1 MLNKYEG
8 LFILDIADKEE
19 VEKELIERI
28 QKIIQQAGGRVET
41 VQRMGPRPFARNS
54 RQRASGHYVNF
65 IFQAPP
71 GAITELNP
79 KLHLETEIFRWHFAL
94 AAPETPVR
102 EPRAMADPAPRR
114 E

>member
-1 MLNKYEG
+1 MNKYEG
-8 LFILDIADKEE
+8 LFILDIADKED
-19 VEKELIERI
+19 VEKDLIERI

-54 RQRASGHYVNF
+54 RQRISGHYVNF

-71 GAITELNP
+71 QAIAELNA
-79 KLHLETEIFRWHFAL
+79 KLHLETEVFRWHFAL
-94 AAPETPVR
+94 AAPEAPAR
-102 EPRAMADPAPRR
+102 EPRATAETGTRR